1 MGQKLTDGKI
11 SAECRERLRTIHD
24 TQDILGGK
32 WKVMIIASLAAFGKK
47 RFMELQRVIDGVG
60 SKMLSRELQ
69 ELEVNGLVSRTVMAT
84 KPLTVEYELTDYGR
98 TLKPIIDEMA
108 TWGKQ
113 HRQQVIR
120 AIKDRGKGGLSID
133 EVSIKSGPELRR

>member
-84 KPLTVEYELTDYGR
+84 NPVTRVPLTFQS
-98 TLKPIIDEMA
+98 A
-108 TWGKQ
+108 S
-113 HRQQVIR
+113 
-120 AIKDRGKGGLSID
+120 GGYAA
-133 EVSIKSGPELRR
+133 EHSGPSANAAYRLNNWAYSGAFRQDIAPSAYPG